1 MAGPPDGRLPP
12 AVGRDPR
19 QPKLV
24 EAQIGA
30 GADAGSIPAASIA
43 ALGSLAMGT
52 IRAKPVDAGLVRKR
66 DDQSV
71 RRRGF
76 NWIEVGTLPLSGA
89 GYGRSMHAPSAS
101 SSRVRPERRLQELD
115 EKHFAEIDVAMLY
128 IEEARERT
136 ERAMNVLRAE
146 GADAHLVE
154 ALERSATEL
163 SEVAR
168 RLRQGT
174 LFAVP
179 KEQLNL

>member
-1 MAGPPDGRLPP
+1 MR
-12 AVGRDPR
+12 
-19 QPKLV
+19 
-24 EAQIGA
+24 
-30 GADAGSIPAASIA
+30 AS
-43 ALGSLAMGT
+43 
-52 IRAKPVDAGLVRKR
+52 
-66 DDQSV
+66 
-71 RRRGF
+71 
-76 NWIEVGTLPLSGA
+76 
-89 GYGRSMHAPSAS
+89 SAS
-101 SSRVRPERRLQELD
+101 SSRVEGERRLQELD

-136 ERAMNVLRAE
+136 ERAMNALRAE

-154 ALERSATEL
+154 ALERSTAEL